1 MSIDT
6 RSAPWAAHQEDI
18 ALPGALIGGTKAMR
32 AAGTKYLPKGEAESD
47 EGYDY
52 RLGQTF
58 VYDAYRRTL
67 NFLVGQVF
75 SKNIQLADDVDRVFA
90 DWADRSVDG
99 AGSNLSVFGEKAFR
113 AGVHSGVDWILAE
126 YPRVKKQSGVNGDE
140 YLNPKTGS
148 WEPITQEA
156 LKQNGWA
163 PYLVLIE
170 SKHVI
175 DAWEEVVDGKPR
187 LAHLRYYEAAKKK
200 KNEFETE
207 DIQRIRVLRPGSWEL
222 WENKAADGKKKAS
235 WDRID
240 HGTTGLD
247 YIPGVRFA
255 PGEPGERLT
264 ATPALNGL
272 AELCQ
277 MHWQASSGHRNLMDW
292 ARRPL
297 LFGKC
302 ITSDTDSVIPAGP
315 GQFLHAM
322 DPAADLRAVA
332 VAEAG
337 SVTASRED
345 LRDIEGQMS
354 LYGLRLLAPN
364 SGRTTATEVARD
376 ASESDC
382 VLKKWA
388 QLFRDKLEE
397 VLAIVAKWLDVPSP
411 SIGVNVDYSLVLSDV
426 DAQTLLA
433 AEVQGIL
440 PKAMVFDEFRRRGLI
455 PDSASWA
462 EAKAMIEEQLRS
474 QPVAGSAQALASQ
487 LLGGDGQAV

>member
-6 RSAPWAAHQEDI
+6 RSAPWSAHQDDI

-47 EGYDY
+47 EGYEY

-58 VYDAYRRTL
+58 IYDAYRRTL

-75 SKNIQLADDVDRVFA
+75 AKNIQLGEDVDERFA
-90 DWADRSVDG
+90 EWADKSVDG

-113 AGVHSGVDWILAE
+113 AGVHSGVDWVLAE
-126 YPRVKKQSGVNGDE
+126 YPRVQKRQGEAGEE
-140 YLNPKTGS
+140 YLNAKTKA
-148 WEPITQEA
+148 WEPITQDA

-175 DAWEEVVDGKPR
+175 DAWEEVVNGKPR
-187 LAHLRYYEAAKKK
+187 LAHLRYYEAAKRK
-200 KNEFETE
+200 KNDFETE

-222 WENKAADGKKKAS
+222 WEHQESAEKRKKS
-235 WDRID
+235 WVMID
-240 HGTTGLD
+240 NGPTGID
-247 YIPGVRFA
+247 YIPAVRFA
-255 PGEPGERLT
+255 PGEPGDRLT

-315 GQFLHAM
+315 GQFLHAT
-322 DPAADLRAVA
+322 DSGADLKAVA

-345 LRDIEGQMS
+345 LRDIEAQMS

-397 VLAIVAKWLDVPSP
+397 VLVIVADWLGTERPSV
-411 SIGVNVDYSLVLSDV
+411 GVNVDYSLVLSDV
-426 DAQTLLA
+426 DAQTLLT
-433 AEVQGIL
+433 AEMQGIL
-440 PKAMVFDEFRRRGLI
+440 PKAMVFDEFKRRGLI
-455 PDSASWA
+455 PDSADWA
-462 EAKAMIEEQLRS
+462 EAKSLIEEQLRS
-474 QPVAGSAQALASQ
+474 QPVAGSAQALANQ
-487 LLGGDGQAV
+487 LLGGDGQAA